1 MDHDDSLPL
10 SLVQLLEFELGT
22 KCNLGHVH
30 HECPNLHPERY
41 GSLDTSTELPDEVI
55 VDCAVRAYRD
65 LGFTGLVGWIY
76 YNEPLLQADRM
87 FALMGLIKAQ
97 VPQARFILWTNGM
110 LIPEDC
116 DQYAAFEQ
124 IVISGYNEQSRRG
137 LAYLDAKGIDAM
149 WCDNPRLDDRLQQI
163 TPAYPAQPCLRPFVE
178 FIIDAYGNHHWCCY
192 DWQGRGSLGN
202 VLTTDFTDLA
212 RAWREQLPQIAGAE
226 MTDQAPEFCR
236 QCGHRWDT
244 IQQHDEEIAAK
255 AGRFH
260 ADLASQHTHGNAAK
274 TRADGRVFLGIP
286 TYDNTLHTVAMMGVL
301 TATKTHPLQVVCNG
315 SSLLAHGFNILWAS
329 AVASDASYFAML
341 HGDVGPD
348 PNWIDTLIG
357 ELEATGA
364 DMVSAIIPI
373 KSRENV
379 YSTALAPMGGEA
391 TYRLHLDDLD
401 KLPATFDG
409 ADLQRVSGKD
419 GLLCVNTG
427 CWVCRLG
434 QDWNKQ
440 VHFAMVT
447 EINWTGADA
456 HCRIIPE
463 DWYFSQRLHALGVK
477 IVATQKVKVTHAGAW
492 SWASHPK
499 KSHG

>member
-1 MDHDDSLPL
+1 MALT
-10 SLVQLLEFELGT
+10 QILEFELGT
-22 KCNLGHVH
+22 GCNLGPVH
-30 HECPNLHPERY
+30 PECPNLHPARY
-41 GSLDTSTELPDEVI
+41 GTLDVSTELSDEVI
-55 VDCAVRAYRD
+55 VACALQAYQE
-65 LGFTGLVGWIY
+65 LSFTGLIGWIY
-76 YNEPLLQADRM
+76 YNEPLLQAQRM

-110 LIPEDC
+110 YIPEEC
-116 DQYAAFEQ
+116 DQYSQFEQ
-124 IVISGYNEQSRRG
+124 IVISGYNDQSRRG
-137 LAYLDAKGIDAM
+137 LGYLDAKGIDAM
-149 WCDNPRLDDRLQQI
+149 WCDNPRLDNRLQQI
-163 TPAYPAQPCLRPFVE
+163 TPAIASQPCLRPFVE

-192 DWQGRGSLGN
+192 DWQGQGSLGN
-202 VLTTDFTDLA
+202 VLTTDFADLA
-212 RAWREQLPQIAGAE
+212 YAWRRQLPSIVGTT
-226 MTDQAPEFCR
+226 MSDQAPEFCR
-236 QCGHRWDT
+236 QCGHRWDS
-244 IQQHDEEIAAK
+244 IQVHDQAIAENAK
-255 AGRFH
+255 QFH
-260 ADLASQHTHGNAAK
+260 IDLRSQRSVPQ

-286 TYDNTLHTVAMMGVL
+286 TYDNTVHTTTLMGVL
-301 TATKTHPLQVVCNG
+301 TASQTHPLQVVCNG

-364 DMVSAIIPI
+364 DLISAIVPI

-391 TYRLHLDDLD
+391 TYRLHIDDLD
-401 KLPATFDG
+401 KLPATFSG
-409 ADLQRVSGKD
+409 EDLQRISGQD
-419 GLLCVNTG
+419 GVLCVNTG

-434 QDWNKQ
+434 QTWNRQ

-463 DWYFSQRLHALGVK
+463 DWFFSQQLHALGLKVA
-477 IVATQKVKVTHAGAW
+477 ATQKVKTTHAGAW

-499 KSHG
+499 KSHA